1 MLITITTSGGVSA
14 LINPAHIT
22 HITPSNPA
30 FLDDGSVIHFTSE
43 QAIQV
48 PERVGEL
55 AGMLEARAGAR
66 DPAQVTAFPMA
77 GAP

>member
-1 MLITITTSGGVSA
+1 M
-14 LINPAHIT
+14 
-22 HITPSNPA
+22 
-30 FLDDGSVIHFTSE
+30 IHFTSE